1 MSQSFEE
8 KRIMAAER
16 LGITS
21 DGIPRHIAI
30 IMDGNGRWAQQ
41 QGKPRFMGHRE
52 GGKIVEDVMQYCVD
66 IGVECM
72 TLYSFSLQNWKRPVE
87 EIEFL
92 MHLYAMYLEG
102 IRPILAKNRVRL
114 VHLGQRERLPKTVL
128 DALDGTL
135 EFTKDNDGMVLALA
149 LNYGSRTEIVDAVK
163 KIAEDVKNGKT
174 NIDDIDEELF
184 ESNLYTAGLRDPD
197 LLIRTSGEQRISNYL
212 LWQISYS
219 EFYITDA
226 MWPDFDSNE
235 VDKAILAYANRA
247 RRFGDVKAN
256 K

>member
-8 KRIMAAER
+8 KRVVAAER
-16 LGITS
+16 LGIVS
-21 DGIPRHIAI
+21 DAIPRHIAI

-41 QGKPRFMGHRE
+41 KGQPRFVGHRE

-102 IRPILAKNRVRL
+102 IRPVLTRNRVRL
-114 VHLGQRERLPKTVL
+114 VHLGQRERLPQAVL
-128 DALDGTL
+128 DALDGTI
-135 EFTKDNDGMVLALA
+135 EHTKDNDGMVLALA

-163 KIAEDVKNGKT
+163 KIATDVKDGKISVD
-174 NIDDIDEELF
+174 NIDEELIGN
-184 ESNLYTAGLRDPD
+184 SLYTAELADPD

-219 EFYITDA
+219 EFYITDT

-235 VDKAILAYANRA
+235 VDKAILAYAHRS
-247 RRFGDVKAN
+247 RRFGDVKA
-256 K
+256 